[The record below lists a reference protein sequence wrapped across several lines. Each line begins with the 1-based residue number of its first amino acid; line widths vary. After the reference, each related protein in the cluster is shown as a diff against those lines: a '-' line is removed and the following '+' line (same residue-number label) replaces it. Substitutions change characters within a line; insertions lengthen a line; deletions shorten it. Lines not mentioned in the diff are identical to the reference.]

1 LGKEARLFKKQKGFN
16 LVELLIAVVIIALLA
31 MIVIP
36 SARVSI
42 SRARLKST
50 MKNAS
55 AISRALSN
63 YILDNGRAPSQN
75 GTYDST
81 SSLYLALSPFYIKVL
96 PTKDQWGNGFRI
108 WCRDAAEGIYGITEP
123 GSEDFLIASFGQD
136 RTQEDDFAF
145 NKLLPEEGYYFL
157 KQMSDF
163 NKDLVMWNAVWIRRP
178 YGVGD

>member
-1 LGKEARLFKKQKGFN
+1 LGKEARFFRKQKGFN
-16 LVELLIAVVIIALLA
+16 LVELLVAVVIIALLA

-42 SRARLKST
+42 SRARMKST
-50 MKNAS
+50 MKNTS
-55 AISRALSN
+55 AIARALSD
-63 YILDNGRAPSQN
+63 YIVDNGSAPSQN
-75 GTYDST
+75 GTYDSN
-81 SSLYLALSPFYIKVL
+81 SSLYLALCPFYIKVL
-96 PTKDQWGNGFRI
+96 PTSDQWGNGFRI
-108 WCRDAAEGIYGITEP
+108 WCRDAVDGVYGISEP

-145 NKLLPEEGYYFL
+145 NTLLPEEGYYFL

-163 NKDLVMWNAVWIRRP
+163 NKDLVMWNGAWIRRP

>member
-1 LGKEARLFKKQKGFN
+1 
-16 LVELLIAVVIIALLA
+16 

-50 MKNAS
+50 MKNTS

-63 YILDNGRAPSQN
+63 YIVDNGQAPNQN
-75 GTYDST
+75 GTYDSN

-96 PTKDQWGNGFRI
+96 PINDQWGNGFRI
-108 WCRDAAEGIYGITEP
+108 WCRDAVDGVYGITEP
-123 GSEDFLIASFGQD
+123 GSEDFLIASYGRD

-145 NKLLPEEGYYFL
+145 NTLLPEEGYYFL

-163 NKDLVMWNAVWIRRP
+163 NKDLVMWNGAWIRRP
-178 YGVGD
+178 FGVGN

>member
-1 LGKEARLFKKQKGFN
+1 MGEEDRFFRRPKGFN
-16 LVELLIAVVIIALLA
+16 LVELLVAVVIIALLA

-42 SRARLKST
+42 SRARMKST
-50 MKNAS
+50 MKNTS
-55 AISRALSN
+55 AIARAIQN
-63 YILDNGRAPSQN
+63 YILDNGRTPNQS

-108 WCRDAAEGIYGITEP
+108 WCSAAAEGVYGITGP
-123 GSEDFLIASFGQD
+123 GDEDFLIASFGQD
-136 RTQEDDFAF
+136 RTQEGDFAF
-145 NKLLPEEGYYFL
+145 NKFLPEEGFYFL
-157 KQMSDF
+157 RQMSDF
-163 NKDLVMWNAVWIRRP
+163 NKDLVMWNGAWIRRP